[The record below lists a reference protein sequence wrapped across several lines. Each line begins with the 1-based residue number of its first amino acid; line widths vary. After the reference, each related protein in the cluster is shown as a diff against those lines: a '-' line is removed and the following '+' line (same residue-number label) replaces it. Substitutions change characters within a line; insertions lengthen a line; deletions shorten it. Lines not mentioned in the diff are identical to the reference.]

1 MLIGFCK
8 AKIHFPIFHF
18 PVFHFLVFHFL
29 VFHFLVF
36 PLCVLHFGVYCVRQ
50 RKLLPMCFLY
60 IGALAEWSEVS
71 KAMKPDWLFARF
83 IIRVKRPVNVSMNA
97 IQHSPFQCY
106 FSDYLSRNVSA
117 LQNHLSHEIG
127 DRRV

>member
-18 PVFHFLVFHFL
+18 PVFHFLVF
-29 VFHFLVF
+29 
-36 PLCVLHFGVYCVRQ
+36 PLRVLHFGVYCYEEI
-50 RKLLPMCFLY
+50 KLLPMFVLY
-60 IGALAEWSEVS
+60 IRALAEWSEVS

-83 IIRVKRPVNVSMNA
+83 IIRVKRPVNVSIDA

-117 LQNHLSHEIG
+117 LHNHLSHEIG
-127 DRRV
+127 DKRV